1 MSLLDLNRNEINA
14 CPICRAGGA
23 GFCVAVC
30 GYLESGVVI
39 CWGKKKGGW
48 GYKNANEQLSLP
60 YCEMINIPSTDQSR
74 LLGFPGR
81 NANGASYPV

>member
-1 MSLLDLNRNEINA
+1 MHVIFAE
-14 CPICRAGGA
+14 PGA

-30 GYLESGVVI
+30 GYLEPGVVI
-39 CWGKKKGGW
+39 CGGEKKKRGKKK
-48 GYKNANEQLSLP
+48 YKNVNEQLSPP

-74 LLGFPGR
+74 LLSFPGR